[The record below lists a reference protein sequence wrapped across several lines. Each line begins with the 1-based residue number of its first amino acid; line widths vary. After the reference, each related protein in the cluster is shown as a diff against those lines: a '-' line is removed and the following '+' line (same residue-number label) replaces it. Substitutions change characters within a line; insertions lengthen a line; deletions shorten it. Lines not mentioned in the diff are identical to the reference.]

1 MSAAQAATAAPPDPA
16 ALKKKLLGLIPKD
29 KASVFAFQINWAIL
43 DAAPPAVKD
52 KISGKQSRGEPVQ
65 QTASC
70 D

>member
-1 MSAAQAATAAPPDPA
+1 LSAAQAATAAPPDPA

-52 KISGKQSRGEPVQ
+52 KISGKQSRGEPFQ
-65 QTASC
+65 
-70 D
+70 